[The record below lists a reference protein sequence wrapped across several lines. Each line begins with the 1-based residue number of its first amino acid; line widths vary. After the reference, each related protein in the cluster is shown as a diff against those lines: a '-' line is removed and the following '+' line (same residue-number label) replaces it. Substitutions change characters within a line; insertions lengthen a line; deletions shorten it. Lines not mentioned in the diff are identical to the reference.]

1 VLPLFGARFSK
12 RTRTEMKFVISTTAL
27 LVLGS
32 IIGSL
37 AGLLFWPDLSYAT
50 GAASRANVFLHTH
63 HHPRRMG

>member
-1 VLPLFGARFSK
+1 
-12 RTRTEMKFVISTTAL
+12 MKFVISTTAL

-50 GAASRANVFLHTH
+50 GAASRANLFLHTH
-63 HHPRRMG
+63 HHHRRMG